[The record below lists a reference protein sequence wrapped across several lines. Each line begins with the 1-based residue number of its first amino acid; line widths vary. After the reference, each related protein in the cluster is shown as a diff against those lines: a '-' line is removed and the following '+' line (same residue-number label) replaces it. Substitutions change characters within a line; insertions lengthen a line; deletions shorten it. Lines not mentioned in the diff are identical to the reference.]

1 MPGPVLPGQARSPD
15 PARPEPLLPPGRLT
29 RRQRAEREAVRISE
43 QYHWKR
49 GFLALADALDRENWG
64 KLRESIEREIECG
77 MTPEEFELMLQL
89 RAYWH
94 EQIHFRS
101 PYTSRYDSLPWGLG
115 LALIRRSAGV
125 PCLDEMIIL
134 IERLYEY
141 AEVACS
147 KRSLPAFAQ
156 RLGAILDRADPDVD
170 LEYWLCAQEARCSF
184 R

>member
-1 MPGPVLPGQARSPD
+1 MPGPVLPGQSRPPQ
-15 PARPEPLLPPGRLT
+15 PATPEPHLPPGRLT

-43 QYHWKR
+43 QYDWKR
-49 GFLALADALDRENWG
+49 GFLSLADALDRDNWG
-64 KLRESIEREIECG
+64 RLRESIEREIERG

-94 EQIHFRS
+94 EQIHFQS

-125 PCLDEMIIL
+125 PCQDEMVIL
-134 IERLYEY
+134 IERLYAY
-141 AEVACS
+141 AETTCS

-156 RLGAILDRADPDVD
+156 RLGAILERADPDVD
-170 LEYWLCAQEARCSF
+170 LEYWLCVQEARCFS